1 MVLGDVLLPAAGK
14 GELQPAVRRAA
25 DVDAA
30 RAHAV
35 MVIGGKGRR
44 LLAHQQH
51 KRDPPRKAV
60 SEAVP
65 LLQGLIRV
73 GYARMAQAGGAGAGK
88 MPAARRRQ
96 RQGDVPPQAEAVGAG
111 AEGDIFS
118 SRQQKVLPGGFTVY
132 R

>member
-1 MVLGDVLLPAAGK
+1 MVLGNVLLPAAGK
-14 GELQPAVRRAA
+14 GKLQPAVRRAA

-35 MVIGGKGRR
+35 TVIGGKGRR

-88 MPAARRRQ
+88 MPAARRR
-96 RQGDVPPQAEAVGAG
+96 
-111 AEGDIFS
+111 
-118 SRQQKVLPGGFTVY
+118 
-132 R
+132 

>member
-1 MVLGDVLLPAAGK
+1 MMGAAAIDKDAVAAAVVNTERCTVKTQLGMVPGDVLLPAAGK

-88 MPAARRRQ
+88 MPAARRR
-96 RQGDVPPQAEAVGAG
+96 
-111 AEGDIFS
+111 
-118 SRQQKVLPGGFTVY
+118 
-132 R
+132 